1 MKKISRLWIIIP
13 LLALFVYSCK
23 KEQEP
28 MTNPVDQAQLEKSQ
42 QIIQRIEAFD
52 AKLTG
57 NFKSGENISLDSLV
71 WYTEA
76 LENYN
81 HARPDLAY
89 ENFVVSKTTYTAT
102 LDNGNLSMQ
111 DAAALFSSM
120 QTDLETE
127 LANLDPTDDK
137 LKLTDVALDSIEG
150 NTAYLSASRVF
161 GINIA
166 VLYDEFEEDDDWIWG
181 TVEQTLYGDPPAG
194 RCDGTMVGV
203 SDGSDELERRLN
215 NPNFA
220 FDQQFVIVDVVTIED
235 ISGIEWKD
243 GNDDPLLFIIHDE
256 QPDYSWEYC
265 LINEALTQQL
275 TNAHSILYSYNGQ
288 GGVRPQGL
296 ELSNVIIRDEF
307 MSWNFRSHLLHMYD
321 ATYGTKV
328 LRPIED

>member
-1 MKKISRLWIIIP
+1 MNKISRLWIIIP

-23 KEQEP
+23 KDQEP

-42 QIIQRIEAFD
+42 QIIRQIEGFD
-52 AKLTG
+52 TKL
-57 NFKSGENISLDSLV
+57 NSNLKSGESISVDSLV

-81 HARPDLAY
+81 NARPDLAY
-89 ENFVVSKTTYTAT
+89 ENFMVSKTTYTAT

-111 DAAALFSSM
+111 DAAALYSSM

-194 RCDGTMVGV
+194 KCDGTMYGV
-203 SDGSDELERRLN
+203 SDGSDELQRRLN

-220 FDQQFVIVDVVTIED
+220 FDQQFVIVDLVTIEY
-235 ISGIEWKD
+235 INGGAWSD
-243 GNDDPLLFIIHDE
+243 GNGPLLFWINE
-256 QPDYSWEYC
+256 NQPNFSWEYC
-265 LINEALTQQL
+265 LTNEALTEQL
-275 TNAHSILYSYNGQ
+275 TNAHTILYNYVGD

-296 ELSNVIIRDEF
+296 DLSNVIIDDDF
-307 MSWNFRSHLLHMYD
+307 ISINFESNLLHNYT
-321 ATYGTKV
+321 ATYGYRV
-328 LRPIED
+328 LKPIED

>member
-1 MKKISRLWIIIP
+1 
-13 LLALFVYSCK
+13 
-23 KEQEP
+23 
-28 MTNPVDQAQLEKSQ
+28 MTNSMDQSLIEKSQ

-52 AKLTG
+52 TKLTG
-57 NFKSGENISLDSLV
+57 NFKSGENISVDSLV

-81 HARPDLAY
+81 NARPDLAY
-89 ENFVVSKTTYTAT
+89 ESFVVSKTTYTAT

-150 NTAYLSASRVF
+150 NTAYLSANRVF

-181 TVEQTLYGDPPAG
+181 TMSGPLAG
-194 RCDGTMVGV
+194 KCDGTMIGV
-203 SDGSDELERRLN
+203 SDGSDELQRRLN

-220 FDQQFVIVDVVTIED
+220 FDQQYVIVDLVTIEY
-235 ISGIEWKD
+235 INGIEWID
-243 GNDDPLLFIIHDE
+243 NNGGPLLFWINDQ
-256 QPDYSWEYC
+256 QPDYDWYYC
-265 LINEALTQQL
+265 LTNEALTEQL
-275 TNAHSILYSYNGQ
+275 TNAHTILYNYEGD

-296 ELSNVIIRDEF
+296 DLSNVIIVDDF
-307 MSWNFRSHLLHMYD
+307 FSHLGVSNLLHNYH

-328 LRPIED
+328 LKPIDD

>member
-1 MKKISRLWIIIP
+1 MNKTNRLWIIIP

-28 MTNPVDQAQLEKSQ
+28 MTNPVDQSLIEKSQ

-57 NFKSGENISLDSLV
+57 NFKSGETMSVDSMV

-81 HARPDLAY
+81 HARPDLAFEDFHAGKTSY
-89 ENFVVSKTTYTAT
+89 VLTLENGSLSIADAVAVYAT
-102 LDNGNLSMQ
+102 MQ
-111 DAAALFSSM
+111 ADLANEIAALPGS
-120 QTDLETE
+120 D
-127 LANLDPTDDK
+127 NY

-181 TVEQTLYGDPPAG
+181 AINHHNPPPG
-194 RCDGTMVGV
+194 KCDGTMVGV

-220 FDQQFVIVDVVTIED
+220 YDQPYVFVNLQTVWEIT
-235 ISGIEWKD
+235 GITWQDEL
-243 GNDDPLLFIIHDE
+243 GNPMLFLKGSWE
-256 QPDYSWEYC
+256 PDYSEDYC
-265 LINEALTQQL
+265 MTNQELTTNL
-275 TNAHSILYSYNGQ
+275 ANAHTILYSYEGQ
-288 GGVRPQGL
+288 GGVRPSGKY
-296 ELSNVIIRDEF
+296 LSNVEIDDTSIPWGYQ
-307 MSWNFRSHLLHMYD
+307 SAILHLYN
-321 ATYGTKV
+321 ATYGDLV
-328 LRPIED
+328 LRPIDD